1 MVILVAQ
8 VFNGCLL
15 PFLSSLL
22 LICINDPQ
30 FMGER
35 PQPVWANVLM
45 VVSVMITMFL
55 ASNVIIQKIFASLLT
70 CPACVNIRQTSPL
83 QLGAFCAIMVCLSA
97 HAQWSDEVCHQTGN
111 GGRGCPAGDGA
122 PPHLHLTGQRSG
134 QD

>member
-1 MVILVAQ
+1 MSDLAFTKIPKTNIDIIFSADRTLVILVAQ

-30 FMGER
+30 FMGSR

-55 ASNVIIQKIFASLLT
+55 ASNVIIQKMFVSLLT
-70 CPACVNIRQTSPL
+70 CPACVNIR
-83 QLGAFCAIMVCLSA
+83 LGAA
-97 HAQWSDEVCHQTGN
+97 
-111 GGRGCPAGDGA
+111 AGAALLEMAALMAFTSLGPD
-122 PPHLHLTGQRSG
+122 LVRSWRLES
-134 QD
+134 

>member
-1 MVILVAQ
+1 MIFLIKQIISADRTLVILIAQ

-35 PQPVWANVLM
+35 PQPVWANVLL

-83 QLGAFCAIMVCLSA
+83 Q
-97 HAQWSDEVCHQTGN
+97 
-111 GGRGCPAGDGA
+111 
-122 PPHLHLTGQRSG
+122 
-134 QD
+134 QDVFVQ